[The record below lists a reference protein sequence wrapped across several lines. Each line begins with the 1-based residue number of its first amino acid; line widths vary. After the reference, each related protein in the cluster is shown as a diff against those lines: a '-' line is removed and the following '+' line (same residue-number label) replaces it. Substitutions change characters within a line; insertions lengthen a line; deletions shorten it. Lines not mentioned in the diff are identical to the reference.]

1 MVSFDPAVLRCIT
14 CDKEHKILGDKTN
27 GQPATLCF
35 TDQNFVSA
43 LKGDGESCV
52 SVFQLENA
60 SLTELTDIMF
70 EAIDSSS
77 VHPGTVILMGSTSLL
92 YRIGVSLYARE
103 WAINVAR
110 IEHR

>member
-1 MVSFDPAVLRCIT
+1 M
-14 CDKEHKILGDKTN
+14 
-27 GQPATLCF
+27 
-35 TDQNFVSA
+35 DQNFVS
-43 LKGDGESCV
+43 KQMGDGESCV

-92 YRIGVSLYARE
+92 YRVERHLFIGVSLYARE